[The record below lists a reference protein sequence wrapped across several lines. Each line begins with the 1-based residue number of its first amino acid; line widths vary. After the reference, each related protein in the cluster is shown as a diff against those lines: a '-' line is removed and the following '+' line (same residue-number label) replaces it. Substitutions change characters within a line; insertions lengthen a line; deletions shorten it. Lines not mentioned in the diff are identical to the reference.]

1 MKQTALFLSL
11 LMIVFSSCKKE
22 DVDGVYDPKKKI
34 DRIYKENL
42 NGEKYLVELWNW
54 DKKQLKSIDQYD
66 SDGKVYN
73 TETYS
78 YNDNGQIESVSG
90 DKHDWTAY
98 YHYKDDV
105 LDYVETYFT

>member
-22 DVDGVYDPKKKI
+22 DIDGVYDPKKKI

-73 TETYS
+73 TETKS
-78 YNDNGQIESVSG
+78 EIPN
-90 DKHDWTAY
+90 
-98 YHYKDDV
+98 V
-105 LDYVETYFT
+105 LIGIINTDRIG